1 MFKVYL
7 SRNEREREM
16 QNGIVERKQ
25 TSSYTK
31 NERERERNKQTNN
44 ERKRKKQRERERE
57 RENEQ
62 STRGF

>member
-31 NERERERNKQTNN
+31 NERERETNKQTTN
-44 ERKRKKQRERERE
+44 EREKETKIERE

>member
-1 MFKVYL
+1 MPSVKVYL

-44 ERKRKKQRERERE
+44 ERKRKKQR
-57 RENEQ
+57 
-62 STRGF
+62 